1 MYIPLGVKTDYT
13 LLSSLIKIPELINF
27 ALKHDIKALGILD
40 DNLSGSLEFYN
51 LCLKNNIK
59 PIIGLKI
66 TINHSILYLY
76 AKSYLGYKMLL
87 KINTKISNNTLSIND
102 LNLYNKDV
110 ICVIPFTNY
119 NDKLINI
126 DTYKDIYI
134 SYKNDY
140 EKRNA
145 LLITKNVV
153 YINEVMALNKEDL
166 PYLEVLYKINN
177 KKLEDR
183 NTYYLQDDLTLDD
196 NDLINTFIDNIDIK
210 ICKDKRY
217 IPVYC
222 DNSKELIYRLCNK
235 GLYKRLNGNVPINYQ
250 RRLNYELKVIE
261 EMGFI
266 DYFLIVYDYVL
277 YAKKNNCLV
286 GPGRGSAAGSLV
298 SYCLGITEVD
308 PVKYN
313 LLFERF
319 LNPSRVTM
327 PDIDIDF
334 EDVRRNDI
342 VNYVRNRYGNNRVA
356 PIMTYGTLAARQVLK
371 DIAKAL
377 DVNRPIVDNLIKH
390 IDSKI
395 SLEENLTNKTIKSL
409 LSNSAILQNII
420 DIGLH
425 LENLKR
431 HTSTHAAGVVIS
443 SEELDNIIPVIYNG
457 DVINTGVTMN
467 YLEELGLLKM
477 DFLSLSNLTI
487 IHNIL
492 DLIPVKINLNKI
504 NLNDNLVYELF
515 QTADTNGIF
524 QFESGGMKNLLRKL
538 KPTCFNDLI
547 ASVALFRPGPMNNID
562 TFIAR
567 KHGKERITYI
577 TPSLEP
583 ILKDTYGIIVYQEQ
597 IMQIL
602 SVMAK
607 FTFSEADNIR
617 RAMSK
622 KKADIIMQEKER
634 FINAAINNGYTK
646 QIATA
651 IYELIEKFANY
662 GFNKAHSVS
671 YALIG
676 YQMAYLKVHYKKEF
690 IAGILNLN
698 INSDS
703 KTKEY
708 LDEARKL
715 GITLLKP
722 DINLSSDIY
731 ILKNNALVLPLSIIK
746 NVGAESVKI
755 ILKEREGNQF
765 KDFYDFVKRT
775 YSLGINKKIL
785 VSLINASVFD
795 CFNLNHNTLIN
806 MIDNTI
812 RYAEVASDFD
822 LGVIDRPLPE
832 ILDEYPE
839 TKLMQDE
846 IESYGF
852 YISNHPASRY
862 KEEGLV
868 KIIDL
873 KSYFNKR
880 IKIVILINKIKKI
893 KTKNNDD
900 MAFITGSDET
910 GLMEFVLFPRYFKQ
924 LDNLSND
931 DLVVI
936 NGIVARTR
944 DKYQVN
950 IEKMSKV

>member
-1 MYIPLGVKTDYT
+1 MYIPLGIRTDYT
-13 LLSSLIKIPELINF
+13 LLTSLIKIPDLIDL
-27 ALKHDIKALGILD
+27 ALNNKLPALGILD
-40 DNLSGSLEFYN
+40 ENLSGSLEFYN
-51 LCLKNNIK
+51 SCVKNNIK

-66 TINHSILYLY
+66 KLNNNILYLY
-76 AKSYLGYKMLL
+76 AKSYLGYKSLL
-87 KINTKISNNTLSIND
+87 KINTKISNNTL
-102 LNLYNKDV
+102 NLDTLKKYNQDV
-110 ICVIPFTNY
+110 ICVIPYY
-119 NDKLINI
+119 NFNKELYNSKIFNEV
-126 DTYKDIYI
+126 YI
-134 SYKNDY
+134 SYKNIL
-140 EKRNA
+140 EKKRA
-145 LLITKNVV
+145 LLITSKIV
-153 YINEVMALNKEDL
+153 YINEVLALSKEDL
-166 PYLEVLYKINN
+166 PYLKVLYKINS
-177 KKLEDR
+177 KKLEDVE
-183 NTYYLQDDLTLDD
+183 TFYLQNNLGVSD
-196 NDLINTFIDNIDIK
+196 INLLSVFVSKIDIK
-210 ICKDKRY
+210 IPKNRRY
-217 IPVYC
+217 IPIYC
-222 DNSKELIYRLCNK
+222 DDSKELIYRLCNK
-235 GLYKRLNGNVPINYQ
+235 GLYRRLNGNIPLTYQ
-250 RRLNYELKVIE
+250 QRLNYELKVIE

-298 SYCLGITEVD
+298 SYCLGITEID

-342 VNYVRNRYGNNRVA
+342 VLYVRNRYGTDKVA
-356 PIMTYGTLAARQVLK
+356 PIMTYGTLAARQVLR

-377 DVNRPIVDNLIKH
+377 NVNSTLIDRLVKQ
-390 IDSKI
+390 IDSK
-395 SLEENLTNKTIKSL
+395 LTLKENLNNKTIKDL
-409 LSNSAILQNII
+409 VEGNLNLKKVV

-431 HTSTHAAGVVIS
+431 HTSTHAAGVVIAS
-443 SEELDNIIPVIYNG
+443 VQLDDIIPVIYNG

-467 YLEELGLLKM
+467 YLEDLGLLKM

-487 IHNIL
+487 IHKIL

-504 NLNDNLVYELF
+504 DLNDKAVYELF
-515 QTADTNGIF
+515 QKNNTNGIF

-538 KPTCFNDLI
+538 QPTCFNDLV
-547 ASVALFRPGPMNNID
+547 ASVALFRPGPMDNID

-567 KHGKERITYI
+567 KHKKEKITYI
-577 TPSLEP
+577 TPSLQP
-583 ILKDTYGIIVYQEQ
+583 ILKETYGIIVYQEQ

-607 FTFSEADNIR
+607 FSFSEADNIR

-622 KKADIIMQEKER
+622 KKADIILQEKER
-634 FINAAINNGYTK
+634 FINSSINNGYSSEV
-646 QIATA
+646 ATEV
-651 IYELIEKFANY
+651 YELIEKFANY

-698 INSDS
+698 INSDA

-715 GITLLKP
+715 GVVLLKP
-722 DINLSSDIY
+722 DINMSSDIY
-731 ILKNNALVLPLSIIK
+731 LLKKNALVLPLSIIK

-755 ILKEREGNQF
+755 ILKEREGNSY

-775 YSLGINKKIL
+775 YHLGINKKIL
-785 VSLINASVFD
+785 TSLINASVFD
-795 CFNLNHNTLIN
+795 SFNLNHNTLVN
-806 MIDNTI
+806 MLDNTI
-812 RYAEVASDFD
+812 RYAEVAIDSD
-822 LGVIDRPLPE
+822 LGIEKPLPE
-832 ILDEYPE
+832 ILEEYSE
-839 TKLMQDE
+839 TKLMKDE
-846 IESYGF
+846 IDSYGF

-862 KEEGLV
+862 KQKGLV
-868 KIIDL
+868 KIIDVP
-873 KSYFNKR
+873 KCFNKR
-880 IKIVILINKIKKI
+880 IKIVVLINKIKKI

-910 GLMEFVLFPRYFKQ
+910 GLIEFVLFPKYFNQ
-924 LDNLSND
+924 LEDILGD
-931 DLVVI
+931 TLVLISGV
-936 NGIVARTR
+936 VARTR

-950 IEKMSKV
+950 IEKIGKV

>member
-1 MYIPLGVKTDYT
+1 MYIQLGIRINYT
-13 LLSSLIKIPELINF
+13 LLTILIKIPDLIDL
-27 ALKHDIKALGILD
+27 ALNNKLPALGILD
-40 DNLSGSLEFYN
+40 ENLSGSLEFYN
-51 LCLKNNIK
+51 SCVKNNIK

-66 TINHSILYLY
+66 KLNNNILYLY
-76 AKSYLGYKMLL
+76 AKSYLGYKSLL
-87 KINTKISNNTLSIND
+87 KINNKINNNNLNNNTLKK
-102 LNLYNKDV
+102 YNQDV
-110 ICVIPFTNY
+110 ICVIPYY
-119 NDKLINI
+119 NFNKELYNSKIFNEV
-126 DTYKDIYI
+126 YI
-134 SYKNDY
+134 SYKNIL
-140 EKRNA
+140 EKKRA
-145 LLITKNVV
+145 LLITSKIV
-153 YINEVMALNKEDL
+153 YINEVLALSKEDL
-166 PYLEVLYKINN
+166 PYLKVLYKINS
-177 KKLEDR
+177 KKLEDVE
-183 NTYYLQDDLTLDD
+183 TFYLQNNLGVSD
-196 NDLINTFIDNIDIK
+196 INLLSVFVSKIDIK
-210 ICKDKRY
+210 IPKNRRY
-217 IPVYC
+217 IPIYC
-222 DNSKELIYRLCNK
+222 DDSKELIYRLCNK
-235 GLYKRLNGNVPINYQ
+235 GLYRRLNGNIPLTYQ
-250 RRLNYELKVIE
+250 QRLNYELKVIE

-298 SYCLGITEVD
+298 SYCLGITEID

-342 VNYVRNRYGNNRVA
+342 VLYVRNRYGTDKVA
-356 PIMTYGTLAARQVLK
+356 PIMTYGTLAARQVLR

-377 DVNRPIVDNLIKH
+377 NVNSTLIDRLVKQ
-390 IDSKI
+390 IDSK
-395 SLEENLTNKTIKSL
+395 LTLKENLNNKTIKDL
-409 LSNSAILQNII
+409 VEGNLNLKKVV

-431 HTSTHAAGVVIS
+431 HTSTHAAGVVIAS
-443 SEELDNIIPVIYNG
+443 VQLDDIIPVIYNG

-467 YLEELGLLKM
+467 YLEDLGLLKM

-487 IHNIL
+487 IHKIL

-504 NLNDNLVYELF
+504 DLNDKAVYELF
-515 QTADTNGIF
+515 QRADTNGIF

-538 KPTCFNDLI
+538 QPTCFNDLV
-547 ASVALFRPGPMNNID
+547 ASVALFRPGPMDNID

-567 KHGKERITYI
+567 KHKKEKITYI
-577 TPSLEP
+577 TPSLQP
-583 ILKDTYGIIVYQEQ
+583 ILKETYGIIVYQEQ

-602 SVMAK
+602 SIMAK
-607 FTFSEADNIR
+607 FSFSEADNIR

-622 KKADIIMQEKER
+622 KKADIILQEKER
-634 FINAAINNGYTK
+634 FINSSINNGYSSEV
-646 QIATA
+646 ATEV
-651 IYELIEKFANY
+651 YELIEKFANY

-698 INSDS
+698 INSDA

-715 GITLLKP
+715 GVVLLKP
-722 DINLSSDIY
+722 DINMSSDIY
-731 ILKNNALVLPLSIIK
+731 LLKKNALVLPLSIIK

-755 ILKEREGNQF
+755 ILKEREGNSY

-775 YSLGINKKIL
+775 YHLGINKKIL
-785 VSLINASVFD
+785 TSLINASVFD
-795 CFNLNHNTLIN
+795 SFNLNHNTLVN
-806 MIDNTI
+806 MLDNTI
-812 RYAEVASDFD
+812 RYAEVAIDSD
-822 LGVIDRPLPE
+822 LGIEKPLPE
-832 ILDEYPE
+832 ILEEYSE
-839 TKLMQDE
+839 TKLMKDE
-846 IESYGF
+846 IDSYGF

-862 KEEGLV
+862 KQKGLV
-868 KIIDL
+868 KIIDVP
-873 KSYFNKR
+873 KCFNKR
-880 IKIVILINKIKKI
+880 IKIVVLINKIKKI

-910 GLMEFVLFPRYFKQ
+910 GLIEFVLFPKYFNQ
-924 LDNLSND
+924 LEDILSD
-931 DLVVI
+931 TLVLISGV
-936 NGIVARTR
+936 VARTR

-950 IEKMSKV
+950 IEKIGKV